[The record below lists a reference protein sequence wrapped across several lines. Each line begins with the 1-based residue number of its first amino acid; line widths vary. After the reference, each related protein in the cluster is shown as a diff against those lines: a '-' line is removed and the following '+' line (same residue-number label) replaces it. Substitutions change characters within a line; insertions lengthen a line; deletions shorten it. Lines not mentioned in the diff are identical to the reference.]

1 MAPFLN
7 KLRCLKSSEPRGQ
20 RSQRLKNTAQN
31 HALLNGKVGS
41 DHSGK
46 QGTDKKHDLRDGLR
60 SDIITEASVL
70 LPGFMAA
77 LSVIDHSLILM
88 IWDGIGVSFL

>member
-20 RSQRLKNTAQN
+20 RSRRLKNTAQN
-31 HALLNGKVGS
+31 HTLLNGKVGS

-46 QGTDKKHDLRDGLR
+46 QGTDKKHDLRDGLHGAGL
-60 SDIITEASVL
+60 E
-70 LPGFMAA
+70 MQ
-77 LSVIDHSLILM
+77 IDVSARMLQR
-88 IWDGIGVSFL
+88 GIKIVDQNGKRTR